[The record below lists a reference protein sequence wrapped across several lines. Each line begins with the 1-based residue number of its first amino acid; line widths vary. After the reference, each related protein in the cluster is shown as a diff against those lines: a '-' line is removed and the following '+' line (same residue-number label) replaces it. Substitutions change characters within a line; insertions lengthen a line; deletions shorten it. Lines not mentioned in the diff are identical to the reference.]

1 MSLFQCSREQELGD
15 TGTVVSVDSSMPD
28 GTATDR
34 SFSGTLHS
42 DKNIYWTR
50 ILFSRCFFEAPKII
64 GLHLYS

>member
-1 MSLFQCSREQELGD
+1 MSLFRCSREQELGD
-15 TGTVVSVDSSMPD
+15 TGTVVLVDGSVPD

-34 SFSGTLHS
+34 RTLHG
-42 DKNIYWTR
+42 DENIYWTR